1 MLVLGLGSGSGFFF
15 FHLRRVGNVFCVC
28 VCVCVFDPGRDADR
42 EDRVGQVRSIDVR
55 IGAADDIV
63 VLPVRP
69 H

>member
-15 FHLRRVGNVFCVC
+15 FICGELVTFLR

>member
-1 MLVLGLGSGSGFFF
+1 M
-15 FHLRRVGNVFCVC
+15 CVC